1 MVRDLTFIK
10 PVSLWSVIRRP
21 YETFDVLRSVGD
33 NEGATDAVCLIFGTE
48 IEHNAT
54 HTAV

>member
-33 NEGATDAVCLIFGTE
+33 NEGATDTVCLIFGTE